1 MRRRD
6 HIVCRRREARS
17 EPGGEVGDLDRDR
30 KHAQRKTRRSGT
42 PHSDRIGKSGGPAGH
57 LFRPCRR
64 DALRR
69 NGPRRRS
76 VSAPKA
82 SSARCNQCTPA
93 PPEGTFRVGG
103 GVSAPSLIEKF
114 EPRYSVE
121 AKAAKYQ
128 GTIALS
134 LVVGEAGSPRDI
146 RVLRGLGMGLD
157 ERAVAAVSAWR
168 FKPGMKDGLAV
179 PVFATVEV
187 NFRLL

>member
-1 MRRRD
+1 M
-6 HIVCRRREARS
+6 
-17 EPGGEVGDLDRDR
+17 
-30 KHAQRKTRRSGT
+30 
-42 PHSDRIGKSGGPAGH
+42 
-57 LFRPCRR
+57 
-64 DALRR
+64 
-69 NGPRRRS
+69 
-76 VSAPKA
+76 
-82 SSARCNQCTPA
+82 
-93 PPEGTFRVGG
+93 GG